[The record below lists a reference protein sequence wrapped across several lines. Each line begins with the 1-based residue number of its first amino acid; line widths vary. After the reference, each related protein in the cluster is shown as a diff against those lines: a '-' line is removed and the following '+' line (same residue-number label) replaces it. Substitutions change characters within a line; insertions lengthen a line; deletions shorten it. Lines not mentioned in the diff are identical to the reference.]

1 MWFVLVLVGSLIAL
15 VVFAFMVSR
24 RIEYGEAR
32 FGASTGKPLS
42 QNDEKPTGPVIPARR
57 EEQIHASE
65 RETDNE

>member
-32 FGASTGKPLS
+32 FDSTTGKLISEDS
-42 QNDEKPTGPVIPARR
+42 QKPAAPVIPARR
-57 EEQIHASE
+57 IEQVHASE